1 MDVSPQEFR
10 EVQKLVRSLCGLV
23 LTDDKMYLVK
33 SRLESVVRTHGL
45 NSFAEY
51 LSRVVHFSAV
61 KMRDEL
67 VEALTTGETSFN
79 RDGHPFEALRR
90 QILPE
95 LEVKIRHRR
104 QTNYP
109 VPLSR
114 IWSAGCST
122 GQEPYS
128 IAMAI
133 LDYVAGEAAN
143 GVSAKSFPILATD
156 VSARNLNIARAG
168 RYTERELDRGVT
180 MDQKRRFFHR
190 ADDGWDVNDSLRSQ
204 IEFRRLNFMDPVDQ
218 IGPFDM
224 IFCRNVLIYFDDA
237 SRQRLCDLF
246 HRLLSDEGMLILG
259 AAENLYGLETDF
271 QSEPIGGT
279 YVYRKHHD
287 PSHGGFATSES
298 PRA

>member
-23 LTDDKMYLVK
+23 LTDDKIYLVQ
-33 SRLESVVRTHGL
+33 SRLEPVVRNHRL
-45 NSFAEY
+45 RSFAEY
-51 LSRVVHFSAV
+51 LTRVVHFRAV

-79 RDGHPFEALRR
+79 RDVHPFEALRG

-95 LEVKIRHRR
+95 LAAKIRHRR
-104 QTNYP
+104 ATNYP

-128 IAMAI
+128 IAMAVH
-133 LDYVAGEAAN
+133 DYVASDSTNAVN
-143 GVSAKSFPILATD
+143 AKSFPILATD
-156 VSARNLNIARAG
+156 ISSRNLNIARMG

-180 MDQKRRFFHR
+180 TAQKPRFFHR
-190 ADDGWDVNDSLRSQ
+190 INEGWEVNDSLRNL

-218 IGPFDM
+218 MGPFDM
-224 IFCRNVLIYFDDA
+224 IFCRNVLIYFDDM

-246 HRLLSDEGMLILG
+246 HGLLSDGGMLILG
-259 AAENLYGLETDF
+259 AAENLYGLKTAFE
-271 QSEPIGGT
+271 SEPIGGT
-279 YVYRKHHD
+279 FVYRKRD
-287 PSHGGFATSES
+287 DIL
-298 PRA
+298 RD